1 LPSFRENL
9 PHADFSLLINH
20 SLLTENGSMS
30 IFAQQD
36 STADPLCVF
45 GVRSGYSP
53 QIGIFVSQLNWMR
66 RVVLSRLQSLSIDDL
81 DWLPNPDGN
90 SIGALLIHLAAT
102 EIYYGLNTFDVLP
115 WGRYPYEI
123 RMKWGVAMALGETA
137 RVRYRGFGLQYYLW
151 HLADAREKTLSE
163 LSKRDDEW
171 FMAVDTTWGW
181 GPTNNLCKWFHV
193 CEHESHHLGQ
203 IDLILK
209 QLPSRMVGDKRS
221 ILRDQASRT
230 ALGVALR
237 RAAHQV
243 YDAKPLVLNDP
254 IAVPLLGDT
263 YAKALAEALEDVYE
277 KPSLLMR
284 AWLVVRSRF
293 TEDKLATATNAGVRQ
308 YVVLGAG
315 LDTFGL
321 RNPYPSLEVYEV
333 DHPATQA
340 LKRKLV
346 GSSGWDVPES
356 LHFVAVDFETQS
368 LQEQLKNAGLDI
380 TVPTLFAML
389 GVVVYLTA
397 DAFEETLNYIAGFP
411 EGSGVIFDYAVPR
424 DLLPED
430 EVDARDELA
439 SRVESAGEPFR
450 LFFGPEAMRK
460 ALGAFESIED
470 LDDKELN
477 RRYFGNRTDQ
487 LNLRGRSGHMIAAYR
502 GSSVL

>member
-1 LPSFRENL
+1 M
-9 PHADFSLLINH
+9 
-20 SLLTENGSMS
+20 LTENGSMS

-36 STADPLCVF
+36 PTADPLCVF

-66 RVVLSRLQSLSIDDL
+66 GVVLSRLQSLSIEDI

-102 EIYYGLNTFDVLP
+102 EIYYGLNTFDALP

-123 RMKWGVAMALGETA
+123 RKKWAVAMALGETA
-137 RVRYRGFGLQYYLW
+137 RVRYRDFDLQHYLS

-163 LSKRDDEW
+163 LSKRDDAW

-181 GPTNNLCKWFHV
+181 GPTNNFCKWFHV

-209 QLPSRMVGDKRS
+209 QLPSRKVDDKRS
-221 ILRDQASRT
+221 MQRGQWSRT

-237 RAAHQV
+237 RAAHQM
-243 YDAKPLVLNDP
+243 YDAKPLVLDDP
-254 IAVPLLGDT
+254 LAVPLLGDT
-263 YAKALAEALEDVYE
+263 YAKALAEAREDLYE

-284 AWLVVRSRF
+284 AWLVARSRF
-293 TEDKLATATNAGVRQ
+293 AEDQLATATKAGVKQ
-308 YVVLGAG
+308 YIVLGAG

-321 RNPYPSLEVYEV
+321 RNPHPGLKVYEV

-346 GSSGWDVPES
+346 ESSGLALPES

-380 TVPTLFAML
+380 NVPSLFAML

-397 DAFEETLNYIAGFP
+397 DAFGETLKYIAGFP

-424 DLLPED
+424 HMLPEE

-450 LFFGPEAMRK
+450 LFFGPETIRK
-460 ALGAFESIED
+460 ALDAFESIED

-477 RRYFGNRTDQ
+477 RRYFGERADH
-487 LNLRGRSGHMIAAYR
+487 LSLRGRSGHMIAAYR

>member
-1 LPSFRENL
+1 
-9 PHADFSLLINH
+9 
-20 SLLTENGSMS
+20 MS

-36 STADPLCVF
+36 PTADPLCVF

-53 QIGIFVSQLNWMR
+53 QIGIFASQLNWMR
-66 RVVLSRLQSLSIDDL
+66 RVVLSRLQNLSIDDL

-102 EIYYGLNTFDVLP
+102 EIYYGLNTFDALQ

-123 RMKWGVAMALGETA
+123 RKKWGVAMALGETA
-137 RVRYRGFGLQYYLW
+137 RVRYRGFNLQYYLSL
-151 HLADAREKTLSE
+151 LADARQNTLSE
-163 LSKRDDEW
+163 FSKRDDQW
-171 FMAVDTTWGW
+171 FMEVDSTWGW
-181 GPTNNLCKWFHV
+181 GPTNNFCKWFHV

-209 QLPSRMVGDKRS
+209 QLPSRTFGDQRRT
-221 ILRDQASRT
+221 LRGQASRT

-243 YDAKPLVLNDP
+243 YDAKPLVLDDP

-263 YAKALAEALEDVYE
+263 YAKTLAEAREDLHE
-277 KPSLLMR
+277 KPSVLMR
-284 AWLVVRSRF
+284 AWLVARSRF
-293 TEDKLATATNAGVRQ
+293 TEDQLATATKAGVRQ

-321 RNPYPSLEVYEV
+321 RNPHPGLEVYEV

-346 GSSGWDVPES
+346 ESSGLGVPES

-368 LQEQLKNAGLDI
+368 LQEQLKNAGLDMY
-380 TVPTLFAML
+380 VPTLFAML

-397 DAFEETLNYIAGFP
+397 SAFGETLKYIAGFP

-424 DLLPED
+424 HMLPE
-430 EVDARDELA
+430 EEIDARDELA

-450 LFFGPEAMRK
+450 LFFAPDAIRK
-460 ALGAFESIED
+460 TLDAFESIED
-470 LDDKELN
+470 LDDRELN
-477 RRYFGNRTDQ
+477 RLYFGERTDQ
-487 LNLRGRSGHMIAAYR
+487 LSLRGRSAHMIAAYR
-502 GSSVL
+502 RPSIL